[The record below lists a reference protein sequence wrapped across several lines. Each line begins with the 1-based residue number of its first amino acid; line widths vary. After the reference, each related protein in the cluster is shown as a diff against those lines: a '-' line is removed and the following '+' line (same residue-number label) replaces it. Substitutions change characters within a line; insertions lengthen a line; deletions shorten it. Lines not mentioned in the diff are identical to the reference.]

1 MKVKLYNKER
11 RPMACNLRQT
21 SLQSTAG
28 REKRTVTYLSYNRSQ
43 SPKREPSVTD
53 SQRCQAHKPHPTK
66 SPEAGYHLGSCCF
79 PLSLNYLLLL
89 LLLGLLHQELG
100 TLCLLLGC
108 REKGHRHW
116 KYIVSSIRTW
126 QLRPGAPLPKEPVT
140 FREHIEV
147 QNIPG
152 GTLLSLE
159 KNPQHPD
166 PPHVSPTVS
175 DRVPVWRGTLVLGT
189 QSLLRSIPLAK
200 AFW

>member
-1 MKVKLYNKER
+1 MSLWVNIFSPAQIRTLWIMLTHSQWKLNFTTRSAGPWPVTSDKPHSSRLQEGKKEQW
-11 RPMACNLRQT
+11 PTWAI
-21 SLQSTAG
+21 
-28 REKRTVTYLSYNRSQ
+28 NRSQ

-53 SQRCQAHKPHPTK
+53 SQHCQAHKPHPKK

-126 QLRPGAPLPKEPVT
+126 QLRPGALLPKEPVT
-140 FREHIEV
+140 FPEHIEV

-152 GTLLSLE
+152 GTLPSLE
-159 KNPQHPD
+159 
-166 PPHVSPTVS
+166 
-175 DRVPVWRGTLVLGT
+175 
-189 QSLLRSIPLAK
+189 
-200 AFW
+200 